1 MGTSQSSKGSP
12 SGVPMVPP
20 WVPDIPLPPPLSSP
34 VIPPPPDAD
43 SLGAEPPGTD
53 PTAPAAE
60 PPVAMPAPMAP
71 AGRFRGANINFGE
84 WARTGDRG
92 QLRRGLGHYV
102 AKGYGGSATATRRMA
117 STARTANALYTALGG
132 GPANQFTAAGTT
144 LDPTLTASMSADEL
158 MDAVVEAVRPV
169 DGTQDAEANRASIMD
184 ALSEVLN
191 EFPDADLMNLQPAQ
205 RELAIERFVAA
216 DIFHRIDLD
225 IGAKICAKATT
236 AAAGMGRLREMRD
249 YVREH
254 VAEAFRRVRAA
265 GQRFLASRVTQ
276 IVQTAI
282 RETFLVFEGYLE

>member
-20 WVPDIPLPPPLSSP
+20 WVPDLPLPPPLGSP
-34 VIPPPPDAD
+34 PVPPPDGEAP
-43 SLGAEPPGTD
+43 GAAP
-53 PTAPAAE
+53 PAADPASRPAQ
-60 PPVAMPAPMAP
+60 PPVAIPAPMAP
-71 AGRFRGANINFGE
+71 AGRFRGANVNLGE

-92 QLRRGLGHYV
+92 QLKRGLGHYV
-102 AKGYGGSATATRRMA
+102 SKGYGGSATATRRMA
-117 STARTANALYTALGG
+117 STAQTANALYTALGG
-132 GPANQFTAAGTT
+132 GGAANPLTAAGTT

-184 ALSEVLN
+184 ALSEVLT

-225 IGAKICAKATT
+225 IGAKICAKAAT

-265 GQRFLASRVTQ
+265 GQTFVASRVTQ